1 MTTTRHR
8 STDAMESVAVAE
20 APDIP
25 GLRFR
30 RLRRDEADYAAL
42 ARLYGATS
50 AHDDVPW
57 RPTPRQVRD
66 EFELSAGMDL
76 GLDVVV
82 AEVDGQLVAEAE
94 VDRVVRA
101 GVVVYQVSGQ
111 VLPNFRRRGLGRAL
125 LRHNIR
131 RAVERAASEPPDQ
144 ETALA
149 SFVHATELGH
159 HAILATEGFA
169 AIRWFFLMCRDLT
182 QPIPDAAFPEGLEL
196 RPLRPEHHRVVFE
209 AEVEAFLDHWGAR
222 EKTEQDFTLTYGREE
237 FDPALWV
244 VAWDGEQVA
253 GVVQNWIWAAENAEM
268 SAARGWLEHISVRAA
283 WRRRGLARAIT
294 AESLR
299 RLRDAGMTEAML
311 GVDADNPTGALGL
324 YQGLGFEVDA
334 RSTAYRRALTRPT

>member
-1 MTTTRHR
+1 MTTTRDR
-8 STDAMESVAVAE
+8 STDETQVLRIDGALE
-20 APDIP
+20 IP
-25 GLRFR
+25 GLTFR
-30 RLRRDEADYAAL
+30 RLRSDDADYAAL

-50 AHDDVPW
+50 EHDDVPW

-66 EFELSAGMDL
+66 ELELAP
-76 GLDVVV
+76 GLDVALDMVV
-82 AEVDGQLVAEAE
+82 AEVDGRLVADAE

-111 VLPNFRRRGLGRAL
+111 ILPDFRRRGLGRAL

-131 RAVERAASEPPDQ
+131 RAGERAASEPPDQ

-149 SFVHATELGH
+149 SFVHETELGH
-159 HAILATEGFA
+159 HAILAAEGFEA
-169 AIRWFFLMCRDLT
+169 VRWFFLMRRDLT
-182 QPIPDAAFPEGLEL
+182 QPIPDAELPDGIEL
-196 RPLRPEHHRVVFE
+196 RPLRPEDHRRVFD

-222 EKTEQDFTLTYGREE
+222 EKTDQDFALTYGREE

-253 GVVQNWIWAAENAEM
+253 GVVQNFIWAAENAEM
-268 SAARGWLEHISVRAA
+268 GVRRGWLEHISVRAP
-283 WRRRGLARAIT
+283 WRRRGLARAMT

-299 RLRDAGMTEAML
+299 RLRDAGMTQAML

-324 YQGLGFEVDA
+324 YQRLGFEVDA
-334 RSTAYRRALTRPT
+334 RSTAYRRTLTRPA